1 MAVQGLEYIIS
12 LTDQISAPLKGVM
25 KSLDD
30 VGARGEKAMRKIAYG
45 VAGVVAAGASLK
57 AALDP
62 AIDFNRALNEVK
74 ATGMGES
81 GLKKVTSFALDFSSQ
96 FGLAAKDVVGSVNEI
111 ARAIDGLTD
120 DEMIAFSESAN
131 ILAKATGSNT
141 KEMGSYITTM
151 SNIFKDE
158 MNAMGKSDWVRMM
171 GGQATLTAN
180 MFKSSGESL
189 SQAFS
194 NLGSK
199 AHNAGITMA
208 EQFAV
213 LGNVQGIMD
222 GGKSGTAYKSFLEN
236 ALDSKK
242 MQKKL
247 GMTFVDAKGDLM
259 PIVDILNKIKKQF
272 GNLGKAELEHKL
284 GDAFGVGGTL
294 AGLLLDKTT
303 TIKEQIVTIGKIKG
317 LEEAYSGSKVT
328 TDSWM
333 RLSAILQNI
342 RIAIG
347 SKVLAK
353 LEPIMNKIADM
364 GQEFTNWLDTYQN
377 IARWIGYVVG
387 ALLGF
392 TGLTAALTLI
402 SGVVA
407 AIGVAFSA
415 ILGPIG
421 AVIALIVGLGVLIYK
436 FRAQFAAFIGGFISG
451 FKAVGV
457 SFDPLFN
464 AFNLVWGTIKKVG
477 AAIGRIIALF
487 SGASSSAYSF
497 QQFGID
503 VGVAV
508 AGALNLIISVIELI
522 ATQIANVAD
531 IFVSVGDILI
541 NTWQNVVSGWQNG
554 DPVQIF
560 GALFNG
566 LLNIFDTVT
575 GGIKKMFID
584 TLNWLITQ
592 ANKVSG
598 LIGIE
603 IPLVTTMQTA
613 QAAGSLN
620 GMQGVAG
627 IAGAALSLPNLATSG
642 TTPPLPK
649 NVGLDSGKPV
659 VSPLEIPKAD
669 YATVQPKNGKIL
681 TLPNAV
687 QPQLTQMQ
695 PGTISKTVAQNQT
708 TDKSLKIYGGI
719 TINANDPHQFEQYLR
734 DKQQLAAG

>member
-30 VGARGEKAMRKIAYG
+30 VGVRGEKAMRKIAYG
-45 VAGVVAAGASLK
+45 VAGVVAAGATLK
-57 AALDP
+57 AALDT

-303 TIKEQIVTIGKIKG
+303 KIKEQIFTIGKIKG

-364 GQEFTNWLDTYQN
+364 GQEFTKWLDTYQN

-436 FRAQFAAFIGGFISG
+436 FRAQFAAFIGGFIAG

-464 AFNLVWGTIKKVG
+464 AFSLVWGAIKKVG

-497 QQFGID
+497 QQFGVDLGYALGVVFQTILD
-503 VGVAV
+503 GIEFVAV
-508 AGALNLIISVIELI
+508 GFNFI
-522 ATQIANVAD
+522 ADLFGIVAD
-531 IFVSVGDILI
+531 VIVQGWTLITTLWDSDKPLESFLKIASGLGDIFMNAFRNII
-541 NTWQNVVSGWQNG
+541 NAFVDVINFIVEKANTL
-554 DPVQIF
+554 P
-560 GALFNG
+560 
-566 LLNIFDTVT
+566 
-575 GGIKKMFID
+575 GID
-584 TLNWLITQ
+584 
-592 ANKVSG
+592 
-598 LIGIE
+598 
-603 IPLVTTMQTA
+603 IPLVPKWEDPNEKA
-613 QAAGSLN
+613 LGGLN

-627 IAGAALSLPNLATSG
+627 IAGAALSVPNLTTSG
-642 TTPPLPK
+642 TTPPMPK
-649 NVGLDSGKPV
+649 NVGLDSGKPLV
-659 VSPLEIPKAD
+659 VSPLAIPKAD
-669 YATVQPKNGKIL
+669 HATAQPQSGKIL
-681 TLPNAV
+681 PLPNAV

-719 TINANDPHQFEQYLR
+719 TINANDPQQFEQYLR